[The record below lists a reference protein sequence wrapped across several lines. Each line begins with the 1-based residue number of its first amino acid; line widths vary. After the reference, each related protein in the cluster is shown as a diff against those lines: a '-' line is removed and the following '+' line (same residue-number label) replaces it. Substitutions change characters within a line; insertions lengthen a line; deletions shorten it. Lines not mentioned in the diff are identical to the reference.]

1 MHTQPNSDPERVD
14 SAILGL
20 LLDPDSQRPWSEEEI
35 ASEIGN
41 RVETVDGLARLAG
54 AGLCHRLN
62 NFAWA
67 SRAALHG
74 DALRL

>member
-1 MHTQPNSDPERVD
+1 MQQERTRDPERVD

-20 LLDPDSQRPWSEEEI
+20 LLDPGSQRPWSEEEI
-35 ASEIGN
+35 ASEIGD

-54 AGLCHRLN
+54 AGLCHRLSS
-62 NFAWA
+62 FVWA